1 MDFNKFIVVT
11 NIFLIL
17 PISDK
22 RNVYMFQKLQRIL
35 NTYKKIVKGYLYVD
49 MNKITVS

>member
-17 PISDK
+17 RISDK
-22 RNVYMFQKLQRIL
+22 RNVYMFQKVKRIL
-35 NTYKKIVKGYLYVD
+35 NTYKKDCYRLSTCGYE
-49 MNKITVS
+49 